1 LSNQYEV
8 LTAYNGEE
16 ALKKVQEEPPDIVL
30 SDVIMPEIDGYEL
43 CQRLK
48 KNEETKFIPVVL
60 VTSLKEKEERIKGL
74 EVGADDFLTKPVDS
88 SELLAR
94 VRSLLRI
101 KHLHDELAKVNET
114 LEQRVK
120 AQVEQIQRLN
130 SMKRYI
136 SPQIVE
142 GLISEGTIIGQVKR
156 KNLTVFFSDI
166 RDFTKMTDVME
177 PEELLEM
184 LNKYFSEMTEI
195 VFKYGGTLD
204 KFMGDGIM
212 GFIGD
217 PCEYSDHAQRAV
229 KMAMEM
235 QSKVE
240 ALNKE
245 WLSYIPSPLQ
255 IGIGIN
261 TGYVTVGNIGSES
274 HMDYTAI
281 GRNVNLAAR
290 LQEEAKPGQILIS
303 QRTWSL
309 IRDIVEAEKLGE
321 IEAKGFD
328 RPVTVYSI
336 YGVSDLK

>member
-1 LSNQYEV
+1 
-8 LTAYNGEE
+8 
-16 ALKKVQEEPPDIVL
+16 
-30 SDVIMPEIDGYEL
+30 MPEIDGYEL

-48 KNEETKFIPVVL
+48 KNEETKFIPVVM

-74 EVGADDFLTKPVDS
+74 EVGADDFLTKPVDP

-101 KHLHDELAKVNET
+101 KHLHDELAEANKNLKELNET

-120 AQVEQIQRLN
+120 GQVEQIQKLN

-142 GLISEGTIIGQVKR
+142 RLISEDAIVGQVKR
-156 KNLTVFFSDI
+156 KSLTVFFSDI
-166 RDFTKMTDVME
+166 RGFTKIADEME

-229 KMAMEM
+229 KMAIEM

-240 ALNKE
+240 ALNEE
-245 WLSYIPSPLQ
+245 WGSYSPSPLQ
-255 IGIGIN
+255 IGIGVN
-261 TGYVTVGNIGSES
+261 TGYVTVGNIGSEA
-274 HMDYTAI
+274 HTDYTAI

-290 LQEEAKPGQILIS
+290 LEQEAKPGQILIS
-303 QRTWSL
+303 QRTYSL
-309 IRDIVEAEKLGE
+309 VKDVIEAEKVGE
-321 IEAKGFD
+321 IEVKGFD
-328 RPVTVYSI
+328 RPVMAYSI
-336 YGVSDLK
+336 YSVSDLK